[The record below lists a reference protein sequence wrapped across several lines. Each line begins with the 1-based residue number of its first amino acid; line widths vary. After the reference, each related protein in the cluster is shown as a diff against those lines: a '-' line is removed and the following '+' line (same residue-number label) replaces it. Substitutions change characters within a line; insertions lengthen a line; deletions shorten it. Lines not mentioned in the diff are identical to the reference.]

1 MMNKFGYIKTKIC
14 IHQKYHWRMKS
25 HRKGENIFS
34 ICRYMTAIKDLN
46 SIFEE
51 KSKDREPG
59 EPDETG
65 FSV

>member
-1 MMNKFGYIKTKIC
+1 
-14 IHQKYHWRMKS
+14 MKS